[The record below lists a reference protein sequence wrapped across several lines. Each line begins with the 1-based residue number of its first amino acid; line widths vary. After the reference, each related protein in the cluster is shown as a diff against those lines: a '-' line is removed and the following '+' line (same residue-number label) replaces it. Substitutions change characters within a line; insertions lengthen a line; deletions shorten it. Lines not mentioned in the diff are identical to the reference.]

1 MAEMKR
7 GANVSLSREI
17 PNLRGLVLGATWNAG
32 HERVLDDNLVF
43 AALLCDAHGRVRSDR
58 DFVFFNQLTSAELSV
73 QQLEQALGED
83 NVQIE
88 VDLAAVPADV
98 ERIVCVLYINE
109 GPAQR
114 RTLGQLRSCQIRVLN
129 LDGNAELV
137 RSEQLADGFDLET
150 AVALGE
156 VYRHDANGQLEWKFK
171 VLGQGYSKGIT
182 GIAADYGLPL

>member
-17 PNLRGLVLGATWNAG
+17 PNLRGLVLGVVWNAG
-32 HERVLDDNLVF
+32 NERVLDDNLVF
-43 AALLCDAHGRVRSDR
+43 AALLCDANGRVRSDK

-73 QQLEQALGED
+73 QQLEQAMGED
-83 NVQIE
+83 KAQIE
-88 VDLAAVPADV
+88 VDLAAVPAEI
-98 ERIVCVLYINE
+98 ERVVCVLYINE

-137 RSEQLADGFDLET
+137 RSEQLANGFDLET

-156 VYRHDANGQLEWKFK
+156 VYRHQTEWKFK
-171 VLGQGYSKGIT
+171 VLGQGYSKGIN